1 MYEQL
6 SIFDLM
12 QPVSDVPVVNSEGCI
27 PAELLKPTKWEAWK
41 YSRVDCKLNGG
52 PYVINAMLAILPG
65 NRLYAKEWML
75 YPFMHELKSSL
86 EVEKMYQKIRK
97 KIVERIE
104 WNNDK
109 QKTWQI
115 DELPDLEDMYLYK
128 DDEYSCKEY
137 ARKMIYGYSPQ
148 KEG

>member
-6 SIFDLM
+6 SIFDILK
-12 QPVSDVPVVNSEGCI
+12 PSDEVPVVNSDGFI
-27 PAELLKPTKWEAWK
+27 PAKLLAPTRWEAWK
-41 YSRVDCKLNGG
+41 YSNTDFELNGG

-65 NRLYAKEWML
+65 NRLYVKEWML
-75 YPFMHELKSSL
+75 YPFIHELKSSL

-128 DDEYSCKEY
+128 DGEYSCKEY